1 MSTACRLH
9 FVVVLI
15 CKFASDAADT
25 NNIIDILCLLYPKA
39 AVAADVVIHQH
50 TKSVQPVV
58 WLSGEAK

>member
-15 CKFASDAADT
+15 CKFAT
-25 NNIIDILCLLYPKA
+25 NIIDILCLLHPKA
-39 AVAADVVIHQH
+39 VVAADVDIHQH

-58 WLSGEAK
+58 WLCGEAK

>member
-9 FVVVLI
+9 FVVVII

-25 NNIIDILCLLYPKA
+25 NIIDILCLLYPKA
-39 AVAADVVIHQH
+39 VVAADVDIHQH

-58 WLSGEAK
+58 WLCGEAK